1 MPKLNYTVLVS
12 FNCLT
17 FNLCIAQLSRM
28 NQHRE
33 PIKLI

>member
-1 MPKLNYTVLVS
+1 MAKLNYTVLVS

-17 FNLCIAQLSRM
+17 FNLCIAQLSM

>member
-1 MPKLNYTVLVS
+1 MPKLNYTVFLS